1 MTACKIIVN
10 YSLKYSIIYS
20 RISFQLIIFII
31 IGQKRQASDL
41 DGNQNQN
48 ANNNSNQMN
57 AQKKRMRTDNYN
69 NGGGNQNRGGYNNNN
84 GGGFGNRPGKVDLRI
99 MLPSKVS
106 THARI
111 RIQKKC
117 VFLLIIQK

>member
-1 MTACKIIVN
+1 
-10 YSLKYSIIYS
+10 
-20 RISFQLIIFII
+20 
-31 IGQKRQASDL
+31 
-41 DGNQNQN
+41 
-48 ANNNSNQMN
+48 MN

-106 THARI
+106 AHTRI
-111 RIQKKC
+111 HTKK
-117 VFLLIIQK
+117 VFFYK